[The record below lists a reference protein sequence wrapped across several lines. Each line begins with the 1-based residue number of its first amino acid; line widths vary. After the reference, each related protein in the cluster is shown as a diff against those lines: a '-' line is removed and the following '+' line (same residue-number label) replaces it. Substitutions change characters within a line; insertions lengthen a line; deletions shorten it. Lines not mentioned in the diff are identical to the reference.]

1 MKKEIV
7 CVGVCVKEKESVCT
21 NKRERERESEIRRP
35 SIFIIGGDWKTLS
48 AEIIP

>member
-7 CVGVCVKEKESVCT
+7 CVGVCVKEKESVRT
-21 NKRERERESEIRRP
+21 NKRERECEIRRT